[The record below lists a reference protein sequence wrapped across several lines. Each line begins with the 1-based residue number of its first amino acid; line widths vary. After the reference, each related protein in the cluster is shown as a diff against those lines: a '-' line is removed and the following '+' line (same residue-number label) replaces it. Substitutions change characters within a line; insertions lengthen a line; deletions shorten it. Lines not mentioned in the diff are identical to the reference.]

1 MKKIIITEAYE
12 YYWKFATERQSIFYN
27 RYENKAKITN
37 NPILKKY
44 KFTNAYRASD
54 RVSQYLIKEVI
65 YKNNNY
71 YLILIICFLLH
82 FYYPKTFYE
91 HYIALIINLLSI
103 FVK

>member
-44 KFTNAYRASD
+44 KF
-54 RVSQYLIKEVI
+54 
-65 YKNNNY
+65 
-71 YLILIICFLLH
+71 
-82 FYYPKTFYE
+82 
-91 HYIALIINLLSI
+91 
-103 FVK
+103 

>member
-65 YKNNNY
+65 YKNNKKSNFYRFRVDKNY
-71 YLILIICFLLH
+71 IMLYTN
-82 FYYPKTFYE
+82 KVVE
-91 HYIALIINLLSI
+91 SR
-103 FVK
+103 